1 MLDLNSENYLIDQ
14 LGTLAGGPKVLGIT
28 IESQVTNIQL
38 DVADGLSWFRGH
50 FPGQPVLPGIVQVH
64 WAVQACQILYGFTRP
79 PMEIRRLKFKRV
91 ITPPRPVNLRLIR
104 QDGYGVQF
112 VFASRNDEH
121 SEGKL
126 IFSGGIP

>member
-1 MLDLNSENYLIDQ
+1 MLDLNSENHLKDQ
-14 LGTLAGGPKVLGIT
+14 LGSLAGGPNVLGIT
-28 IESQVTNIQL
+28 IESQITSIRL

-64 WAVQACQILYGFTRP
+64 WAVQACQILYGFMHP

-91 ITPPRPVNLRLIR
+91 ITPPRPVTLRLFR
-104 QDGYGVQF
+104 QDKYGVQF
-112 VFASRNDEH
+112 VFASRDDEH

-126 IFSGGIP
+126 IFPGGIP